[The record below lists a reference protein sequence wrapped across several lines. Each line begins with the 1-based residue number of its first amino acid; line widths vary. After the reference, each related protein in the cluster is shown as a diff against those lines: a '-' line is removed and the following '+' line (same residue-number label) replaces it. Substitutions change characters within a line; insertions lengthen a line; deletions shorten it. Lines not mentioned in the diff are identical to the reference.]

1 MKTSRRG
8 FFKFPAAASAAEVV
22 PGLPK
27 PKAKGFGLAPLKHE
41 SWSLVDSDAWYLV
54 TNKTKALAASMK
66 RTKESVVNK
75 VFNEAFGREYK
86 RRMDEH
92 GGLLGTGAEVSDK
105 SLGGPVRQRYEEEVE
120 QGIRTADPGKI
131 GHG

>member
-27 PKAKGFGLAPLKHE
+27 PKAKGFGLAPL
-41 SWSLVDSDAWYLV
+41 
-54 TNKTKALAASMK
+54 
-66 RTKESVVNK
+66 
-75 VFNEAFGREYK
+75 
-86 RRMDEH
+86 EH